1 MPSSSSTLGSSALL
15 SDTCSISAFFANDH
29 ASPSCFALHLVRRQG
44 RGLLEGQDLL
54 QGVTP
59 SDTGQTEPPT
69 GSLRQAGRLERSL
82 GPGSVSDIASSSA
95 TPPNSSPEQQ
105 MRKRLLDSEINEAV
119 TNAADKCELGSEQSC
134 DEAWE
139 RVESL
144 SQERDRIDDVG

>member
-1 MPSSSSTLGSSALL
+1 
-15 SDTCSISAFFANDH
+15 
-29 ASPSCFALHLVRRQG
+29 
-44 RGLLEGQDLL
+44 
-54 QGVTP
+54 
-59 SDTGQTEPPT
+59 
-69 GSLRQAGRLERSL
+69 
-82 GPGSVSDIASSSA
+82 
-95 TPPNSSPEQQ
+95 

>member
-1 MPSSSSTLGSSALL
+1 MMRFSAHSS
-15 SDTCSISAFFANDH
+15 
-29 ASPSCFALHLVRRQG
+29 
-44 RGLLEGQDLL
+44 
-54 QGVTP
+54 
-59 SDTGQTEPPT
+59 
-69 GSLRQAGRLERSL
+69 
-82 GPGSVSDIASSSA
+82 
-95 TPPNSSPEQQ
+95 SSPEQQ